1 MQLDNL
7 DDLNNKLL
15 KKEFDRTLTTN
26 TKFILQAEL
35 RQNYFHAIESFFE
48 IFFALIPDGE
58 KVPDNTN
65 IVQRLVKS
73 NWRKNYNKRNKS
85 QQVTKCIVHSTLRD
99 TTTPYTDR
107 CKQLNPQ
114 TTNEK
119 NEIIKRNFNRTYDF
133 IILF

>member
-73 NWRKNYNKRNKS
+73 NWRKNYNKIT
-85 QQVTKCIVHSTLRD
+85 VTNTSIVFIFI
-99 TTTPYTDR
+99 
-107 CKQLNPQ
+107 LN
-114 TTNEK
+114 N
-119 NEIIKRNFNRTYDF
+119 YF
-133 IILF
+133 ILYINY